1 MVLRQGGKR
10 VDRLRSRSVCVCA
23 TATRT
28 AVAHGV
34 NGGIRVPTAIAVTSA
49 DLVLP
54 APDRHTPGAAVLSPP
69 EQLDLAGALERTSAL
84 LERHGHLVA
93 VVPPW
98 LPRATVQRLHT
109 VRAILET
116 DRIALLG
123 IDLPPLGTALL
134 VRQLRQLSVC
144 DFSPG
149 VIASAARL
157 LSHYIY
163 AGALLGSVA
172 KLDRIPV
179 GLKAHAR
186 SWSPSAQFVVLA
198 HPTPHLARLVGS
210 GGSGGSAGSGRSGGS
225 HGGGAAAV
233 MPAGPEFATH
243 LTFARGQLASD
254 WVAAELAPAW
264 QVHGVMENPLPAESA
279 GWWGT
284 PKLVEFAAGIPDL
297 SVLYQL
303 VASVR
308 REECRWCGFE
318 LIGDRCGFCAAP
330 LNAPPPPTAPAST
343 ARSRP

>member
-1 MVLRQGGKR
+1 M
-10 VDRLRSRSVCVCA
+10 
-23 TATRT
+23 
-28 AVAHGV
+28 
-34 NGGIRVPTAIAVTSA
+34 PTAIAVTSA

-54 APDRHTPGAAVLSPP
+54 APDRHTPGAAVLHPP
-69 EQLDLAGALERTSAL
+69 GRLALEGALAEAAAL
-84 LERHGHLVA
+84 LERHGHLV
-93 VVPPW
+93 VLVPPW
-98 LPRATVQRLHT
+98 LPAATVQRLHT

-123 IDLPPLGTALL
+123 IDLPPLGLALL

-186 SWSPSAQFVVLA
+186 SWSPSAQFAVLA
-198 HPTPHLARLVGS
+198 HPKPHLARLGAS
-210 GGSGGSAGSGRSGGS
+210 GGRGAGKAGGAAGSG
-225 HGGGAAAV
+225 V
-233 MPAGPEFATH
+233 LPAGPAFATH

-254 WVAAELAPAW
+254 WVTAELAPAW
-264 QVHGVMENPLPAESA
+264 QVQGVMENPLPADSP

-284 PKLVEFAAGIPDL
+284 PKLVEFAAAIPDL

-330 LNAPPPPTAPAST
+330 LQSQNPGPSPSPTASQTLTASNERRT
-343 ARSRP
+343 AR